1 MKKIISILLS
11 VIMLC
16 SMAITAGTA
25 EDAQQNEETYSY
37 TVGVA
42 TLDIKTRIEDYID
55 DDYWGPIFRY
65 SDLARDLGWEVT
77 NPDFE
82 EDPEFFNRIY
92 IDPENHQLGGAL
104 TYGTDSAIIDEID
117 YETMQIDENAEN
129 IFKRY
134 YPEPRSTL
142 LRLKMN
148 PYPEDEPGLYRMN
161 EQLGYYVVTLD
172 HIVIM
177 AYIMENARYDLH
189 KDLFEGVFPFY
200 EGYYHLQ

>member
-1 MKKIISILLS
+1 MKKIISMLLS

-16 SMAITAGTA
+16 TMAISAGFA
-25 EDAQQNEETYSY
+25 EETYSY

-42 TLDIKTRIEDYID
+42 TLEIKTRIEDYIQED
-55 DDYWGPIFRY
+55 HWGPIFHY

-92 IDPENHQLGGAL
+92 IDPENPQVGGAL
-104 TYGTDSAIIDEID
+104 TYGTDSAIIDLFD
-117 YETMQIDENAEN
+117 YETVLINEDAEN

-134 YPEPRSTL
+134 NPEPHSTL
-142 LRLKMN
+142 IRLKMN
-148 PYPEDEPGLYRMN
+148 PYPEDQPGLYRMN

-172 HIVIM
+172 HIVIIT
-177 AYIMENARYDLH
+177 YILENARYDLH